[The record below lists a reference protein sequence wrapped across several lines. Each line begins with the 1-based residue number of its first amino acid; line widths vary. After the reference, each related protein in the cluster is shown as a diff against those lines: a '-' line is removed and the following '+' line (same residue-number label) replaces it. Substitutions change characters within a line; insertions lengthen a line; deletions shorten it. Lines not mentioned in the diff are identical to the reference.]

1 FVFHFLQDGRLTFD
15 PGSKVVKLPY
25 VNYLREL
32 GTTFLNAY
40 TNSPICCPSR
50 AAMWSGQ
57 FVHLTQSWNNY
68 KCLDAN
74 ATTWMDLLEA
84 NGYLTKMMGKLDY
97 TSGSHSVSNR
107 IEAWTR
113 DVQFLLRQ
121 EGRPVTQLV
130 GNMSTVSSELITV
143 PKWLPMAAMHPV
155 DYYSTFTKNC
165 SGDFTEEEV
174 RSIRAFYYAM
184 CAEADAMLGQVISAL
199 RETGL
204 LNNTVVIFT
213 ADHGEL
219 AMEHRQ
225 FYKMSMFEGS
235 SHVPL
240 LIMGPGLTS
249 GLQVNQLASLVDLYP
264 TVLDVAGVSAAGSV
278 SGHSLVP
285 LLSKARAFSKK
296 QRPDWVLSEYH
307 GCNVNASTYMLRRGR
322 WKYIAYADG
331 QSVPPQ
337 LFDITLDKDELHN
350 VVLKFPDVQAR
361 LDKLLRSIVDY
372 PRVSTTVR
380 LYNKK
385 SFADW
390 RNSLVNLKMSSKEVK
405 TALKSARE
413 AIKNKEFKEALKH
426 CKAVLKLE
434 KNNYNAWVFIG
445 LAASELDQPDQAQ
458 TAYKKAVE
466 LEPEQLL
473 AWQGLANLYEKTDQ
487 WDFKVEL
494 PNVYQKLVELYASSD
509 KNKCYETIKKLS
521 DIYQSDKEY
530 LKLAK
535 IWLQLL
541 QLKEEE
547 AVDKKE
553 LLQLWQQ
560 MTQLLSDCLGEEE
573 PDSETHQHLIT
584 AFEKA
589 MVLMDPV
596 PGEGHKKVSADYVK
610 CLSKLPQE
618 EAKLKEAC
626 ESMLSLYP
634 NQSYPIEV
642 LCSHYLKTGV
652 HNEDAVSCFSRL
664 LNLVPDSGLGHLGLG
679 TKALQEGRYKDAIK
693 DLAQGLKKKS
703 STTGWYSL
711 AEAQFKMHRYS
722 DSAISC
728 SQGLTVCV
736 SGEKE
741 LRVKLLRLRL
751 EALVGSGGE
760 KAADQALETFSQ
772 MPDADRDPAL
782 VALKGR
788 AYLNKGEADQAL
800 KVSSELV
807 ASNPNLA
814 QGFVLRGQAQLA
826 QGQQQLA
833 EESFL
838 NAVSQSPDCGD
849 YYFLLGQLYWD
860 MGEET
865 RKDRS
870 KAHTHLL
877 KAAKLDPNLG
887 CAFRYLGHYYREV
900 ANDRGRARGCYKK
913 AFELDNDDAES
924 GAASVDL
931 CMEHGDM
938 DSALATLQ
946 SVIEK
951 ATPGSAKWAWMRRG
965 LYHLKV
971 GEHQQATADLQAALR
986 ADPEDWV
993 CWECLGEAYLNR
1005 RSFTAALKAF
1015 GKAHQLQPSSIYSV
1029 YQAAAIKQTLGKF
1042 KEAVAEYLQITAKQ
1056 DYVPALKGLG
1066 ECQLSLAKSLMEDC
1080 RDGSAIDLIQQ
1091 AIQNLFRCYVRA
1103 LKLMSEAPS
1112 LWYDLGLNYYHQS
1125 NLPCPAEAEENS
1137 SSLLLEKAQECLKK
1151 AIMMESGNYS
1161 YWNAL
1166 GVISMSKGLENFAL
1180 AQHCFIKSIQVET
1193 NNVVAWTNLG
1203 TLYLKKDNIE
1213 LAHEAFKIAQSLE
1226 PLYVNCWIGQALI
1239 AERVGSYDTMDLFR
1253 HTTEL
1258 STHMEGV
1265 KGYAF
1270 WVCSTLLDKSNR
1282 DSELY
1287 RYNIVQMNAISAA
1300 QVALSKYTER
1310 IQSDADA
1317 FIMLGYLNEHLQ
1329 LKRQALQ
1336 AYQRSVE
1343 LLQSMSSPEELAFAL
1358 GSYGRALCTSGQWD
1372 EAVRVYNSTPLQE
1385 LSDLT
1390 GLALAYCRARLIPE
1404 SISAYE
1410 RALAVA
1416 SSEKEKA
1423 YILTALALLQH
1434 RQGNLDSAKTLLFKC
1449 SMLKEPISESL
1460 LCLCALGLVHSD
1472 ATLAAAA
1479 LTELL
1484 KQGSASGDVIEQR
1497 CLLTCA
1503 LLALQGNYSAVQR
1516 EASRA
1521 VHSNPGNPSLWA
1533 LLSRLIPQYYPKKAN
1548 GGAVAGHVACL
1559 SSMTQGKR
1567 ALLYSGVNQLAS
1579 GRHSGEDSHKN
1590 ALKTMQRALLLCPDD
1605 PATWAGLMAACHTEN
1620 TSCYL
1625 SGSAPCRQGL
1635 EHTLMSVVSEKVRTV
1650 EEIERPLAQTLEA
1663 WVLQQAVSGL
1673 MLGGQLEQA
1682 EALCSQVLN
1691 VSPEHPAVLLSLRQV
1706 QCQRLL
1712 AASGGTVLPDSV
1724 LEQLNNT
1731 VMVNPTNLGAW
1742 HWLADVYRSQGLLV
1756 QAVMAYR
1763 QSLQV
1768 ASQLGMHSSQVASL
1782 LRLALLALGPCM
1794 GRVPGNDWPNLIQE
1808 ATTEVL
1814 KLGSSSMALL
1824 FQALLQYVTKMA
1836 ARETRRL
1843 LERLIYVPSQ
1853 DFPVTVV
1860 QVASWYLLRH
1870 LHAKDDQELIDVLLQ
1885 HAKVNGD
1892 QRLLKFHSLLASS
1905 S

>member
-1 FVFHFLQDGRLTFD
+1 
-15 PGSKVVKLPY
+15 
-25 VNYLREL
+25 
-32 GTTFLNAY
+32 
-40 TNSPICCPSR
+40 
-50 AAMWSGQ
+50 MSG
-57 FVHLTQSWNNY
+57 
-68 KCLDAN
+68 
-74 ATTWMDLLEA
+74 
-84 NGYLTKMMGKLDY
+84 
-97 TSGSHSVSNR
+97 
-107 IEAWTR
+107 
-113 DVQFLLRQ
+113 
-121 EGRPVTQLV
+121 
-130 GNMSTVSSELITV
+130 
-143 PKWLPMAAMHPV
+143 
-155 DYYSTFTKNC
+155 
-165 SGDFTEEEV
+165 
-174 RSIRAFYYAM
+174 
-184 CAEADAMLGQVISAL
+184 
-199 RETGL
+199 
-204 LNNTVVIFT
+204 
-213 ADHGEL
+213 
-219 AMEHRQ
+219 
-225 FYKMSMFEGS
+225 
-235 SHVPL
+235 
-240 LIMGPGLTS
+240 
-249 GLQVNQLASLVDLYP
+249 
-264 TVLDVAGVSAAGSV
+264 
-278 SGHSLVP
+278 
-285 LLSKARAFSKK
+285 
-296 QRPDWVLSEYH
+296 
-307 GCNVNASTYMLRRGR
+307 
-322 WKYIAYADG
+322 
-331 QSVPPQ
+331 
-337 LFDITLDKDELHN
+337 
-350 VVLKFPDVQAR
+350 
-361 LDKLLRSIVDY
+361 
-372 PRVSTTVR
+372 
-380 LYNKK
+380 
-385 SFADW
+385 
-390 RNSLVNLKMSSKEVK
+390 KEVK
-405 TALKSARE
+405 SALKSAKE
-413 AIKNKEFKEALKH
+413 AIKNKEFKEALKQ
-426 CKAVLKLE
+426 CKAVLKLD
-434 KNNYNAWVFIG
+434 KKNYNAWVFIG
-445 LAASELDQPDQAQ
+445 LAASELEQPDQSQ
-458 TAYKKAVE
+458 SAYKKAVE

-494 PNVYQKLVELYASSD
+494 PNVYQKLVDVLGSFHTFECICLC
-509 KNKCYETIKKLS
+509 K
-521 DIYQSDKEY
+521 Q
-530 LKLAK
+530 LAK
-535 IWLQLL
+535 VWQQLI
-541 QLKEEE
+541 QLKKEE

-553 LLQLWQQ
+553 LLELWQQ
-560 MTQLLSDCLGEEE
+560 LTQLLSDCLNEEE
-573 PDSETHQHLIT
+573 QDNEIQQHLIS
-584 AFEKA
+584 AFENA

-596 PGEGHKKVSADYVK
+596 PGEKHMKMSTDYVR

-618 EAKLKEAC
+618 EAKMKEAC
-626 ESMLSLYP
+626 ESMLSHYP
-634 NQSYPIEV
+634 SQSYPLEV
-642 LCSHYLKTGV
+642 LGSHYLKT
-652 HNEDAVSCFSRL
+652 
-664 LNLVPDSGLGHLGLG
+664 GHLGLG

-693 DLAQGLKKKS
+693 DLAQGLKKTS
-703 STTGWYSL
+703 CNTGWYSL

-722 DSAISC
+722 DSATSC
-728 SQGLTVCV
+728 SQGMF
-736 SGEKE
+736 
-741 LRVKLLRLRL
+741 RLLY
-751 EALVGSGGE
+751 V
-760 KAADQALETFSQ
+760 TII
-772 MPDADRDPAL
+772 PDAEKDPVL

-788 AYLNKGEADQAL
+788 AYLNKGQIDQAL
-800 KVSSELV
+800 KFSTFNFSFL
-807 ASNPNLA
+807 ALCSLLKAATKNPN
-814 QGFVLRGQAQLA
+814 
-826 QGQQQLA
+826 
-833 EESFL
+833 
-838 NAVSQSPDCGD
+838 CGE
-849 YYFLLGQLYWD
+849 YYFLLGQLYWG

-877 KAAKLDPNLG
+877 KAAKLDPHLG
-887 CAFRYLGHYYREV
+887 SAFRYLGHYYREI

-913 AFELDNDDAES
+913 AFELDNEDAES

-931 CMEHGDM
+931 SMEQEDM
-938 DSALATLQ
+938 ETALATLE

-965 LYHLKV
+965 LYYLKV

-1042 KEAVAEYLQITAKQ
+1042 KEAVAEYLQITAQQ

-1080 RDGSAIDLIQQ
+1080 RDGGAIDLIQQ
-1091 AIQNLFRCYVRA
+1091 AIQNLFKAVELRPDLSCLWKLLGDACTAVSTVSPNRAQNLNTERKVHVFVCRCYAHA

-1112 LWYDLGLNYYHQS
+1112 LWYDLGLNYYRQASLPSPTEGDQNSQS
-1125 NLPCPAEAEENS
+1125 LV
-1137 SSLLLEKAQECLKK
+1137 LEKAQQCLKK
-1151 AIMMESGNYS
+1151 AIMMDSGNHS

-1166 GVISMSKGLENFAL
+1166 GVISMNKGLENYAL
-1180 AQHCFIKSIQVET
+1180 AQHCFIKSIQVEP

-1265 KGYAF
+1265 KGYAY

-1282 DSELY
+1282 DTELY

-1310 IQSDADA
+1310 IQSDPEA

-1343 LLQSMSSPEELAFAL
+1343 LLQSTSSTEELAFAV
-1358 GSYGRALCTSGQWD
+1358 GSYGRALCTSGQWE
-1372 EAVRVYNSTPLQE
+1372 EAVHAYKSTPLQE
-1385 LSDLT
+1385 LSDLA
-1390 GLALAYCRARLIPE
+1390 GVALAYCRAGLIPE

-1460 LCLCALGLVHSD
+1460 LCLCALGLVHGD

-1484 KQGSASGDVIEQR
+1484 KQGSASGSVVEQR
-1497 CLLTCA
+1497 CLLTCT

-1521 VHSNPGNPSLWA
+1521 VHRWT
-1533 LLSRLIPQYYPKKAN
+1533 
-1548 GGAVAGHVACL
+1548 ACL
-1559 SSMTQGKR
+1559 LPLQIIMQNCR

-1579 GRHSGEDSHKN
+1579 GRHSGEDRHRN
-1590 ALKTMQRALLLCPDD
+1590 ALKTLQRAVLLCPGRH
-1605 PATWAGLMAACHTEN
+1605 THTTRTLNYLTYKHTERVN
-1620 TSCYL
+1620 L
-1625 SGSAPCRQGL
+1625 L
-1635 EHTLMSVVSEKVRTV
+1635 ENKPVLKMSQKSHLCKFFN
-1650 EEIERPLAQTLEA
+1650 LGTLEG
-1663 WVLQQAVSGL
+1663 WVLQQAVTGL
-1673 MLGGQLEQA
+1673 VMGGQLEEA

-1691 VSPEHPAVLLSLRQV
+1691 VSPEHPAVMLALRQV

-1712 AASGGTVLPDSV
+1712 VANGGTVLPDSV
-1724 LEQLNNT
+1724 MEQLNNT
-1731 VMVNPTNLGAW
+1731 VMMNPTNLGAW
-1742 HWLADVYRSQGLLV
+1742 HWLAEVYRSQGLLV

-1763 QSLQV
+1763 QSLQL
-1768 ASQLGMHSSQVASL
+1768 ASQLGLHSSQVTSL

-1794 GRVPGNDWPNLIQE
+1794 VNVPGNDWKDLVLE

-1814 KLGSSSMALL
+1814 KLGSFPMALL

-1843 LERLIYVPSQ
+1843 LERLVYVSSQ

-1870 LHAKDDQELIDVLLQ
+1870 LHAKNDDELINVLLER
-1885 HAKVNGD
+1885 AKMNRD

-1905 S
+1905 SS

>member
-1 FVFHFLQDGRLTFD
+1 
-15 PGSKVVKLPY
+15 
-25 VNYLREL
+25 
-32 GTTFLNAY
+32 
-40 TNSPICCPSR
+40 
-50 AAMWSGQ
+50 
-57 FVHLTQSWNNY
+57 
-68 KCLDAN
+68 
-74 ATTWMDLLEA
+74 
-84 NGYLTKMMGKLDY
+84 
-97 TSGSHSVSNR
+97 VS
-107 IEAWTR
+107 
-113 DVQFLLRQ
+113 
-121 EGRPVTQLV
+121 
-130 GNMSTVSSELITV
+130 
-143 PKWLPMAAMHPV
+143 
-155 DYYSTFTKNC
+155 
-165 SGDFTEEEV
+165 
-174 RSIRAFYYAM
+174 
-184 CAEADAMLGQVISAL
+184 
-199 RETGL
+199 
-204 LNNTVVIFT
+204 
-213 ADHGEL
+213 
-219 AMEHRQ
+219 
-225 FYKMSMFEGS
+225 KMSG
-235 SHVPL
+235 
-240 LIMGPGLTS
+240 
-249 GLQVNQLASLVDLYP
+249 
-264 TVLDVAGVSAAGSV
+264 
-278 SGHSLVP
+278 
-285 LLSKARAFSKK
+285 
-296 QRPDWVLSEYH
+296 
-307 GCNVNASTYMLRRGR
+307 
-322 WKYIAYADG
+322 
-331 QSVPPQ
+331 
-337 LFDITLDKDELHN
+337 
-350 VVLKFPDVQAR
+350 
-361 LDKLLRSIVDY
+361 
-372 PRVSTTVR
+372 
-380 LYNKK
+380 
-385 SFADW
+385 
-390 RNSLVNLKMSSKEVK
+390 KEVK

-426 CKAVLKLE
+426 CKAVLKIE

-445 LAASELDQPDQAQ
+445 LAASELEQPDQSQ

-494 PNVYQKLVELYASSD
+494 PNVYQMLVELYASSD
-509 KNKCYETIKKLS
+509 KKKCYEVIKKLS

-535 IWLQLL
+535 VWLRLI

-547 AVDKKE
+547 AVAKNE
-553 LLQLWQQ
+553 LLELWQQ
-560 MTQLLSDCLGEEE
+560 MTQHLSECLNDEEQ
-573 PDSETHQHLIT
+573 DDETQQHLIT
-584 AFEKA
+584 AFEKTLA
-589 MVLMDPV
+589 LIDPV
-596 PGEGHKKVSADYVK
+596 PGEKHKSISADYVK

-618 EAKLKEAC
+618 EAKMKEAC
-626 ESMLSLYP
+626 ESMLSNYP
-634 NQSYPIEV
+634 NQSYPLEV

-652 HNEDAVSCFSRL
+652 LNEDRVSCFSRL
-664 LNLVPDSGLGHLGLG
+664 LDLAPNCGLGHLGLG

-693 DLAQGLKKKS
+693 DLSEGLKKS
-703 STTGWYSL
+703 RSTTGWHNL
-711 AEAQFKMHRYS
+711 AEAQFKLHRYL
-722 DSAISC
+722 DSAASC
-728 SQGLTVCV
+728 SEGMNVFCSCGHAYTVNV
-736 SGEKE
+736 DVV
-741 LRVKLLRLRL
+741 LQNVKGNFCFF
-751 EALVGSGGE
+751 VGFFVLFLIFF
-760 KAADQALETFSQ
+760 KI
-772 MPDADRDPAL
+772 PDAEKDHVL

-788 AYLNKGEADQAL
+788 AYLNKGQIDQAL

-814 QGFVLRGQAQLA
+814 QGLELRGLVH
-826 QGQQQLA
+826 LA
-833 EESFL
+833 EGQLQQAEQSFL
-838 NAVSQSPDCGD
+838 NAAMQDPNCGV

-877 KAAKLDPNLG
+877 KAAKLDPYLG
-887 CAFRYLGHYYREV
+887 CVFRYLGHYYREV

-913 AFELDNDDAES
+913 AFELDSEDAES
-924 GAASVDL
+924 GTASVDL
-931 CMEHGDM
+931 SMEQGDM
-938 DSALATLQ
+938 DTALAILE

-951 ATPGSAKWAWMRRG
+951 ATPGSAKWAWMRQG

-971 GEHQQATADLQAALR
+971 GQHQQAIADLQAALR

-993 CWECLGEAYLNR
+993 VWECLGEAYLNR

-1042 KEAVAEYLQITAKQ
+1042 KEAVAEYLQITAQQ

-1066 ECQLSLAKSLMEDC
+1066 ECQLSLAKGLMADC
-1080 RDGSAIDLIQQ
+1080 RDGGAIDLIQK
-1091 AIQNLFRCYVRA
+1091 AIENLFRAVQLRPDLSCLWKLLGDACTAVSTVSPSRAQVLVPGPLAGLDSNSQRQKLNQSQTLKVGERCYAHA

-1125 NLPCPAEAEENS
+1125 SLPCPTEGDQS
-1137 SSLLLEKAQECLKK
+1137 SQSLVLEKAQQCLKK
-1151 AIMMESGNYS
+1151 AIMMESGNHS

-1166 GVISMSKGLENFAL
+1166 GVIAMNKGLQNFAL
-1180 AQHCFIKSIQVET
+1180 AQHCFIKSIQIEP

-1203 TLYLKKDNIE
+1203 TLYLRKDNIE

-1265 KGYAF
+1265 KGYAY

-1300 QVALSKYTER
+1300 QVALTKYTER
-1310 IQSDADA
+1310 IQSDPDA

-1336 AYQRSVE
+1336 AYQRAVE
-1343 LLQSMSSPEELAFAL
+1343 LLKSMSSTEQLAFAL
-1358 GSYGRALCTSGQWD
+1358 GSYGRALCTAGKLE
-1372 EAVRVYNSTPLQE
+1372 EAALVYNSTPLQE
-1385 LSDLT
+1385 LSDLA
-1390 GLALAYCRARLIPE
+1390 GLALTYYRAGHIPE

-1410 RALAVA
+1410 RALGVA
-1416 SSEKEKA
+1416 STEKEKA
-1423 YILTALALLQH
+1423 YILTSLALLQH

-1472 ATLAAAA
+1472 ATLATAA

-1484 KQGSASGDVIEQR
+1484 KQGSASGSVMEQR
-1497 CLLTCA
+1497 CLLTCT

-1533 LLSRLIPQYYPKKAN
+1533 LLSRVVPQYYPRKAN
-1548 GGAVAGHVACL
+1548 GGAMAGHVACL

-1579 GRHSGEDSHKN
+1579 GRHSRQDSYRN
-1590 ALKTMQRALLLCPDD
+1590 SLKTMQRAVLLCPDD
-1605 PATWAGLMAACHTEN
+1605 PAAWAGLMAACHTEN

-1635 EHTLMSVVSEKVRTV
+1635 EKILMTVVSEKGVF
-1650 EEIERPLAQTLEA
+1650 IERPLAQSLEG
-1663 WVLQQAVSGL
+1663 WVLQQAVTGL
-1673 MLGGQLEQA
+1673 MLAGQLEQA
-1682 EALCSQVLN
+1682 EALCSQVLS
-1691 VSPEHPAVLLSLRQV
+1691 VSPEHPAVMLSLRQV

-1712 AASGGTVLPDSV
+1712 LASAHTVLPESV

-1731 VMVNPTNLGAW
+1731 VMMNPTNLGAW
-1742 HWLADVYRSQGLLV
+1742 HWLAEVYRSQGLLV

-1763 QSLQV
+1763 QSLQL
-1768 ASQLGMHSSQVASL
+1768 ASQLGLHSSQVSSL
-1782 LRLALLALGPCM
+1782 LRLALLAVGPCLA
-1794 GRVPGNDWPNLIQE
+1794 GVPGNDWKGLVLE

-1814 KLGSSSMALL
+1814 KLDSSPMAHL

-1843 LERLIYVPSQ
+1843 LERLVYASAQ
-1853 DFPVTVV
+1853 DIPGTVV

-1870 LHAKDDQELIDVLLQ
+1870 LHAKNDQELIAVLLQ
-1885 HAKVNGD
+1885 HAKMKGD
-1892 QRLLKFHSLLASS
+1892 QRLLELDSLLASS